1 MLALDLPCVCSVN
14 ADFINLLWIIS
25 EIFDMAKNVTSTVL
39 THEVSKIRPET

>member
-1 MLALDLPCVCSVN
+1 MLFVDLPCVCSIN

-39 THEVSKIRPET
+39 TDEVSKIRPET